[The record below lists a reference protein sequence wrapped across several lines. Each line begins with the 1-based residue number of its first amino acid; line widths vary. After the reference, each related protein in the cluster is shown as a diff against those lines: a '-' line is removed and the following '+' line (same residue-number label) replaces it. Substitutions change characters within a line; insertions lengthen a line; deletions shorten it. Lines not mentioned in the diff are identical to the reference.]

1 MYESYF
7 GLTERPF
14 SIAPDPDYLYMSSRH
29 KEAMAH
35 LSYGLSQGGCFI
47 VLTGEVGTGKTTLC
61 RNLLTDLPNNV
72 DVALILN
79 ANLGSTELLQTV
91 CDELKV
97 RYDVEASQKQLLD
110 RINAHLLKTFA
121 ENRHTVLI
129 IDEAQL
135 LKRNVLEQVRML
147 TNLETTKSKLL
158 QIILIG
164 QPELY
169 DMLSR
174 NDLRQLAQRVTARY
188 HLGAL
193 ERSDI
198 EEYVNYRL
206 NVAGCK
212 QPLFSR
218 QALNKL
224 HTLTSGIPRK
234 INVLADHALLATYS
248 QHKTLVDAKTVAKS
262 AKEVFIVTKSRDPK
276 PKQSLSSRFSM
287 LSSDSKL
294 IEPSSVSVFSEL
306 VEPAPV
312 KKSSRS
318 TARASR
324 TNKSSSKSKS
334 VSSTSASKQSK
345 PNRTTSAAAVSRVAV
360 SDAKARKP
368 SGAEGVKRAGK
379 PGRLASSDQPLSSKS
394 SRSAVIGRAG
404 KSSGSASI
412 AGKAS
417 KSARSTTSKK
427 SSGSVSTSTS
437 KTSKV
442 SRSTKVR
449 QVSKSSKPSSGAEKI
464 SRPVTSS
471 KTSKTTSSSP
481 VAKRKRADAVSRPK
495 SVTRSSKSD
504 SKTAR
509 SKSSSAA
516 TTSRRASAAKRSVS
530 SNKPQRVTKL
540 SPPNEGFLQSFLAEL
555 SLPSP
560 WYLVAALCLLLG
572 LLVAWLAI
580 GHFGSDNSVATQ
592 QVETKPKDA
601 SVQER
606 QVVEGGEAAQ
616 TGGVVAAVQDDSLE
630 EGVVKPGK
638 AIVSDTFLT
647 ADDEPVDISAFDISP
662 NTDIET
668 QGLGAATS
676 QVGEATPLGKKLEAS
691 GDVTGRITVLRN
703 LALEWQFELPS
714 KLLSS
719 VCKSVLTQGMK
730 CLEVKQWEKVE
741 SFNRPAVVLLK
752 HNERIHRVIV
762 KSLADEQAAVVIGS
776 SIKLVSVD
784 EIKRRWAG
792 SGLIYW
798 RPSLDGTPLLQKGDQ
813 GEIIKDI
820 RVQLNEVLSS
830 ANLEPLKE
838 LENSKFDDDLA
849 EKVKLLQ
856 KSFALEEDG
865 LIGSETYLV
874 MNEVVHSNS
883 TPVLRQRVQSV
894 LN

>member
-276 PKQSLSSRFSM
+276 PKQSLSSRFSI
-287 LSSDSKL
+287 SSSGSKL
-294 IEPSSVSVFSEL
+294 SEPSSVGVFSEP
-306 VEPAPV
+306 VESAPV

-318 TARASR
+318 TARISR
-324 TNKSSSKSKS
+324 TNKSSSNSKS
-334 VSSTSASKQSK
+334 VSSTPASKQNKSS
-345 PNRTTSAAAVSRVAV
+345 RTTSNAAAVSRRVAV
-360 SDAKARKP
+360 NGAKVRKP
-368 SGAEGVKRAGK
+368 SGAEGGNRA
-379 PGRLASSDQPLSSKS
+379 SKS
-394 SRSAVIGRAG
+394 SRSASSSQPVSS
-404 KSSGSASI
+404 KSSRPAVVSRASKSGGSASV
-412 AGKAS
+412 GKA
-417 KSARSTTSKK
+417 R
-427 SSGSVSTSTS
+427 
-437 KTSKV
+437 KV

-449 QVSKSSKPSSGAEKI
+449 KVNASQSSKADKS
-464 SRPVTSS
+464 SRPVVASKKSKMAGSS
-471 KTSKTTSSSP
+471 AT
-481 VAKRKRADAVSRPK
+481 AKRNRAAAVSRPK
-495 SVTRSSKSD
+495 SVTRSSKPA

-509 SKSSSAA
+509 SKASSTA
-516 TTSRRASAAKRSVS
+516 TTSRRANVATRSAS
-530 SNKPQRVTKL
+530 SNKPQRIAKL

-560 WYLVAALCLLLG
+560 WYLVVVLCLLLG

-580 GHFGSDNSVATQ
+580 GHFSSGDNVAIQ

-601 SVQER
+601 SVKHVQEKP
-606 QVVEGGEAAQ
+606 VVESGETAQ
-616 TGGVVAAVQDDSLE
+616 ASAVVVAAGQDALLE
-630 EGVVKPGK
+630 EGAVKPGK

-647 ADDEPVDISAFDISP
+647 ADDEPVDISAFDVSP
-662 NTDIET
+662 NTNIAT
-668 QGLGAATS
+668 QELGAAPS
-676 QVGEATPLGKKLEAS
+676 QTGEATPLGKKLEAS

>member
-1 MYESYF
+1 LYESYF

-61 RNLLTDLPNNV
+61 RNLLTDLPDNV

-97 RYDVEASQKQLLD
+97 GYEDEASQKQLLD

-188 HLGAL
+188 HLGPL

-198 EEYVNYRL
+198 DDYVNYRL

-224 HTLTSGIPRK
+224 YALTSGIPRK

-276 PKQSLSSRFSM
+276 KKSSSSSRSSRSSQLSRTKPSSSRSSGSSSISRESKRSRSGLGVSKASRSTSTRKSSSGVSKSSRSSKSSLSTSAG
-287 LSSDSKL
+287 K
-294 IEPSSVSVFSEL
+294 VS
-306 VEPAPV
+306 
-312 KKSSRS
+312 KSSRS
-318 TARASR
+318 T
-324 TNKSSSKSKS
+324 
-334 VSSTSASKQSK
+334 SASK
-345 PNRTTSAAAVSRVAV
+345 V
-360 SDAKARKP
+360 
-368 SGAEGVKRAGK
+368 
-379 PGRLASSDQPLSSKS
+379 SKS
-394 SRSAVIGRAG
+394 SRSTSRGKVG
-404 KSSGSASI
+404 KSSRLISASKPSRKTSKPSRSTS
-412 AGKAS
+412 ASRAS
-417 KSARSTTSKK
+417 KLRSS
-427 SSGSVSTSTS
+427 STSTHRRRRMLE
-437 KTSKV
+437 V
-442 SRSTKVR
+442 SPPKEPFF
-449 QVSKSSKPSSGAEKI
+449 SSLRLPEFNWPTPFPWHMVMVACVFLGLVVVAWWTVGYFSSDDQSVVEEVQAQ
-464 SRPVTSS
+464 
-471 KTSKTTSSSP
+471 
-481 VAKRKRADAVSRPK
+481 PK
-495 SVTRSSKSD
+495 E
-504 SKTAR
+504 
-509 SKSSSAA
+509 
-516 TTSRRASAAKRSVS
+516 
-530 SNKPQRVTKL
+530 L
-540 SPPNEGFLQSFLAEL
+540 SPEPYQ
-555 SLPSP
+555 
-560 WYLVAALCLLLG
+560 
-572 LLVAWLAI
+572 
-580 GHFGSDNSVATQ
+580 Q
-592 QVETKPKDA
+592 QVQENEEFQ
-601 SVQER
+601 SVLS
-606 QVVEGGEAAQ
+606 EA
-616 TGGVVAAVQDDSLE
+616 E
-630 EGVVKPGK
+630 VKPGK
-638 AIVSDTFLT
+638 AIISDTFLT
-647 ADDEPVDISAFDISP
+647 ADDEPVDVAEFNVDAQPLGGSSAFASED
-662 NTDIET
+662 
-668 QGLGAATS
+668 
-676 QVGEATPLGKKLEAS
+676 TPLGKKLEAS
-691 GDVTGRITVLRN
+691 GDVTGRITALRN
-703 LALEWQFELPS
+703 LALEWQVELPS

-719 VCKSVLTQGMK
+719 ACKSVVAAGLK

-752 HNERIHRVIV
+752 HNEQVHRVIV
-762 KSLADEQAAVVIGS
+762 KSLAGGEAAVVIGS
-776 SIKLVSVD
+776 SIKVVPVEEL
-784 EIKRRWAG
+784 KQRWAG

-798 RPSLDGTPLLQKGDQ
+798 RPSLGGTPILKKGDQ
-813 GEIIKDI
+813 SEIIKDI
-820 RVQLNEVLSS
+820 RLQLSEVLSS
-830 ANLEPLKE
+830 AKLSPLQE
-838 LENSKFDDDLA
+838 LTSSKFDDDLS

-856 KSFALEEDG
+856 QSFSLEDDG
-865 LIGSETYLV
+865 LIGSETYLA
-874 MNEVVHSNS
+874 MNEVINADS
-883 TPVLRQRVQSV
+883 TPVLRQRTQSV

>member
-276 PKQSLSSRFSM
+276 PKQSLSSRFSIS
-287 LSSDSKL
+287 SSDSNL
-294 IEPSSVSVFSEL
+294 SEL
-306 VEPAPV
+306 AESAPV

-318 TARASR
+318 TAQVSR
-324 TNKSSSKSKS
+324 INKSSSNSKS
-334 VSSTSASKQSK
+334 VSSTPASKQNKSS
-345 PNRTTSAAAVSRVAV
+345 RTTSNAAAVSRRVAV
-360 SDAKARKP
+360 NGAKVRQP
-368 SGAEGVKRAGK
+368 SGAEGVKRTSS
-379 PGRLASSDQPLSSKS
+379 ASSRQPVSSKPSRPAVVSRASKSSDSASAASKASKSARPVISSKS
-394 SRSAVIGRAG
+394 SRSAPA
-404 KSSGSASI
+404 
-412 AGKAS
+412 
-417 KSARSTTSKK
+417 
-427 SSGSVSTSTS
+427 S

-449 QVSKSSKPSSGAEKI
+449 QVNRSSSSTRSNRETEKQ
-464 SRPVTSS
+464 SRPVTPS
-471 KTSKTTSSSP
+471 KTSKVASSSS
-481 VAKRKRADAVSRPK
+481 VAKQNRAAAVSRPK
-495 SVTRSSKSD
+495 SVTRSSKPA

-509 SKSSSAA
+509 SKASSAA
-516 TTSRRASAAKRSVS
+516 TTSRRANVATRSAS
-530 SNKPQRVTKL
+530 SNKPQRIAKL

-560 WYLVAALCLLLG
+560 WYLVVVLCLLLG

-580 GHFGSDNSVATQ
+580 GHFSSGDNVAIQ
-592 QVETKPKDA
+592 QVETKPKDTSA
-601 SVQER
+601 QEKP
-606 QVVEGGEAAQ
+606 VVESGETAQ
-616 TGGVVAAVQDDSLE
+616 ASAVVVTAGQDTLLE

-647 ADDEPVDISAFDISP
+647 ADDEPVDISAFDVSP
-662 NTDIET
+662 NTNIAT
-668 QGLGAATS
+668 QELGAAPS
-676 QVGEATPLGKKLEAS
+676 QTGEATPLGKKLEAS

-798 RPSLDGTPLLQKGDQ
+798 RPSLGGTPLLQKGDQ